1 LWKKG
6 VTTVNKNSDNNDDI
20 LQFETTTE
28 DERLEILKKK
38 RKRRRQIQLGVFIG
52 VILLVILILLYMF
65 TDISKVDQVDIKG
78 EEIVSKNDIEK
89 ALDIKKDSRIY
100 NIPVS
105 DMKSKIEEI
114 EGVKSV
120 EIKRHFP
127 NDLTVNVNEYETIG
141 LVKEKKHYVPLLENG
156 KTIKNLST
164 DLPIDVPILNDFS
177 SKKLNK
183 MIPELKKVKPKVKS
197 MISEI
202 NYKPGENNQNRIQLF
217 MTDNVEVVG
226 DIQTF
231 ANKINYYP
239 SISDKLERDNSGAL
253 KTPGFLDLQVGVT
266 FLPYETEE
274 QQKERSEK
282 ETKQDE
288 SNKTEQK
295 KLDQALQDLSKE
307 LDKSGEEPKSTEKSE
322 E

>member
-1 LWKKG
+1 M
-6 VTTVNKNSDNNDDI
+6 
-20 LQFETTTE
+20 QFETTTE

-141 LVKEKKHYVPLLENG
+141 LVKEKKYYVPLLENG

-288 SNKTEQK
+288 STKTEQK

-307 LDKSGEEPKSTEKSE
+307 LDKSGEEPESTEKSE

>member
-1 LWKKG
+1 M
-6 VTTVNKNSDNNDDI
+6 NKSSDNNDDI

-288 SNKTEQK
+288 STKTEQK

-307 LDKSGEEPKSTEKSE
+307 LDKSAEEPESTEKSE

>member
-1 LWKKG
+1 M
-6 VTTVNKNSDNNDDI
+6 NKSSDNNDDI
-20 LQFETTTE
+20 LQFEATTE

-239 SISDKLERDNSGAL
+239 SISDNLERDNSGAL

-288 SNKTEQK
+288 STKTEQK

-307 LDKSGEEPKSTEKSE
+307 LDKSGEEPESTEKSE

>member
-1 LWKKG
+1 M
-6 VTTVNKNSDNNDDI
+6 NKSSDNNDDI

-105 DMKSKIEEI
+105 DMKSKIEKI

-141 LVKEKKHYVPLLENG
+141 LVKEKKRYVPLLENG

-183 MIPELKKVKPKVKS
+183 MIPELKKVKPKVKA

-282 ETKQDE
+282 ESKQDE

-307 LDKSGEEPKSTEKSE
+307 LDKSGEEPKSIEKSE

>member
-1 LWKKG
+1 M
-6 VTTVNKNSDNNDDI
+6 NKSSDNNDDI

-78 EEIVSKNDIEK
+78 EEIVSKNDIDK

-288 SNKTEQK
+288 STKTEQK

-307 LDKSGEEPKSTEKSE
+307 LDKSGEEPESTEKSE

>member
-1 LWKKG
+1 M
-6 VTTVNKNSDNNDDI
+6 NKSSDNNDDI

-288 SNKTEQK
+288 STKTEQK

>member
-1 LWKKG
+1 M
-6 VTTVNKNSDNNDDI
+6 NKSSDNNDDI

-89 ALDIKKDSRIY
+89 ALDVKKDSRIY

-127 NDLTVNVNEYETIG
+127 NDLTVKVNEYETIG
-141 LVKEKKHYVPLLENG
+141 LVKEKKRYVPLLENG

-164 DLPIDVPILNDFS
+164 NLPIDVPILNDFS

-183 MIPELKKVKPKVKS
+183 LIPELKKVKPKVKS

-288 SNKTEQK
+288 NNKTEQK

>member
-1 LWKKG
+1 M
-6 VTTVNKNSDNNDDI
+6 NKSSDNNDDI

-89 ALDIKKDSRIY
+89 ALDVKKDSRIY

-114 EGVKSV
+114 EGIKSV

-141 LVKEKKHYVPLLENG
+141 LVKEKKRYLPLLENG

-183 MIPELKKVKPKVKS
+183 LIPELKKVKPKVKS

-288 SNKTEQK
+288 NNKTEQK

>member
-1 LWKKG
+1 M
-6 VTTVNKNSDNNDDI
+6 NKSSDNNDDI
-20 LQFETTTE
+20 LQFEATTE

-164 DLPIDVPILNDFS
+164 DLPIDVLILNDFS

-288 SNKTEQK
+288 STKTEQK

-307 LDKSGEEPKSTEKSE
+307 LDKSGEEPESTEKSE

>member
-1 LWKKG
+1 M
-6 VTTVNKNSDNNDDI
+6 NKSSGNNEDI

-28 DERLEILKKK
+28 DERLKMMRNK

-52 VILLVILILLYMF
+52 VILLVILIVLYMF

-78 EEIVSKNDIEK
+78 EEIVAKKDINK
-89 ALDIKKDSRIY
+89 ALDIKSDSRIY
-100 NIPVS
+100 NLPIS
-105 DMKSKIEEI
+105 DMKTKIEKI

-120 EIKRHFP
+120 KIKRHFP
-127 NDLTVNVNEYETIG
+127 NDMTVDVNEYEPIG
-141 LVKEKKHYVPLLENG
+141 LIKNKKGYVPLLENG
-156 KTIKNLST
+156 STIKKLST

-177 SKKLNK
+177 SKKLDK
-183 MIPELKKVKPKVKS
+183 LIPELKKVKPRVKG
-197 MISEI
+197 MISEV

-253 KTPGFLDLQVGVT
+253 KTPGFVDLQVGVT
-266 FLPYETEE
+266 FLPYETKE
-274 QQKERSEK
+274 QQSERSEK
-282 ETKQDE
+282 EAKQDE
-288 SNKTEQK
+288 SAKTEQK

-307 LDKSGEEPKSTEKSE
+307 LDKSGEEPKSSEKSQE
-322 E
+322 

>member
-1 LWKKG
+1 M
-6 VTTVNKNSDNNDDI
+6 NKNSDNNDDI

-288 SNKTEQK
+288 INKTEQK

>member
-1 LWKKG
+1 M
-6 VTTVNKNSDNNDDI
+6 
-20 LQFETTTE
+20 QFETTTE

-288 SNKTEQK
+288 SNNTEQK

>member
-1 LWKKG
+1 M
-6 VTTVNKNSDNNDDI
+6 NKNSDNNDDI

-282 ETKQDE
+282 ETKQDA

>member
-1 LWKKG
+1 M
-6 VTTVNKNSDNNDDI
+6 NKSSDNNEDI

-28 DERLEILKKK
+28 DERLKIIRKK

-52 VILLVILILLYMF
+52 VILLVILIVIYMF

-78 EEIVSKNDIEK
+78 EEIVAKKDIEK
-89 ALDIKKDSRIY
+89 ALNIQSDSRIY
-100 NIPVS
+100 NLSKS
-105 DMKSKIEEI
+105 DMTTKVEKI

-120 EIKRHFP
+120 KIKRHFP
-127 NDLTVNVNEYETIG
+127 NDLTVEVNEYEPIG
-141 LVKEKKHYVPLLENG
+141 LIKSKKGYTPLLENG
-156 KTIKNLST
+156 STMKKLST

-177 SKKLNK
+177 SKKLEK
-183 MIPELKKVKPKVKS
+183 LIPELKKVKPKVKA
-197 MISEI
+197 MISEV
-202 NYKPGENNQNRIQLF
+202 NYKPGENNENRIQLF

-231 ANKINYYP
+231 ASKINYYP

-253 KTPGFLDLQVGVT
+253 KTPGFVDLQVGVT
-266 FLPYETEE
+266 FLPYESKE

-282 ETKQDE
+282 ESEQDE
-288 SNKTEQK
+288 NAQTEQK
-295 KLDQALQDLSKE
+295 KLDKALQDLSKE
-307 LDKSGEEPKSTEKSE
+307 LDKSGEESKSSEKSE

>member
-1 LWKKG
+1 M
-6 VTTVNKNSDNNDDI
+6 NKSSDNNDDI

-288 SNKTEQK
+288 STKTEQK

-307 LDKSGEEPKSTEKSE
+307 LDKSGEEPESTEKSE

>member
-1 LWKKG
+1 M
-6 VTTVNKNSDNNDDI
+6 NKSSDNNDDI

-114 EGVKSV
+114 DGVKSV

-141 LVKEKKHYVPLLENG
+141 LVKEKKRYVPLLENG

-183 MIPELKKVKPKVKS
+183 LIPELKKVKPKVKS

-288 SNKTEQK
+288 NNKTEQK

>member
-1 LWKKG
+1 M
-6 VTTVNKNSDNNDDI
+6 NKSSDNNDDI

-89 ALDIKKDSRIY
+89 ALDVKKDSRIY

-141 LVKEKKHYVPLLENG
+141 LVKEKKRYLPLLENG
-156 KTIKNLST
+156 KTN
-164 DLPIDVPILNDFS
+164 
-177 SKKLNK
+177 
-183 MIPELKKVKPKVKS
+183 
-197 MISEI
+197 
-202 NYKPGENNQNRIQLF
+202 
-217 MTDNVEVVG
+217 
-226 DIQTF
+226 
-231 ANKINYYP
+231 
-239 SISDKLERDNSGAL
+239 
-253 KTPGFLDLQVGVT
+253 
-266 FLPYETEE
+266 
-274 QQKERSEK
+274 
-282 ETKQDE
+282 
-288 SNKTEQK
+288 
-295 KLDQALQDLSKE
+295 
-307 LDKSGEEPKSTEKSE
+307 
-322 E
+322 

>member
-1 LWKKG
+1 M
-6 VTTVNKNSDNNDDI
+6 NKSSDNNDDI

-141 LVKEKKHYVPLLENG
+141 LVKEKKRYLPLLENG

-183 MIPELKKVKPKVKS
+183 LIPELKKVKPKVKS

-288 SNKTEQK
+288 NNKTEQK

>member
-1 LWKKG
+1 M
-6 VTTVNKNSDNNDDI
+6 NKSSDNNDDI

-78 EEIVSKNDIEK
+78 EEIVSKKDIEK

-127 NDLTVNVNEYETIG
+127 NDLTVNVNEYEMIG
-141 LVKEKKHYVPLLENG
+141 LVKEKKRYVPLLENG

-183 MIPELKKVKPKVKS
+183 LIPELKKVKPKVKS

-288 SNKTEQK
+288 NNKTEQK

>member
-1 LWKKG
+1 M
-6 VTTVNKNSDNNDDI
+6 NKSSDNNDDI

-114 EGVKSV
+114 DGLKSV

-141 LVKEKKHYVPLLENG
+141 LVKEKKRYVPLLENG

-183 MIPELKKVKPKVKS
+183 LIPELKKVKPKVKS

-288 SNKTEQK
+288 NNKTEQK

>member
-1 LWKKG
+1 M
-6 VTTVNKNSDNNDDI
+6 NKNSDNNDDI

-127 NDLTVNVNEYETIG
+127 NDLTVNVNEYEIIG

>member
-1 LWKKG
+1 M
-6 VTTVNKNSDNNDDI
+6 NKSSDNNDDI

-89 ALDIKKDSRIY
+89 ALDVKKDSRIY

-141 LVKEKKHYVPLLENG
+141 LVKEKKRYLPLLENG

-183 MIPELKKVKPKVKS
+183 LIPELKKVKPKVKS

-288 SNKTEQK
+288 NNKTEQK

>member
-1 LWKKG
+1 M
-6 VTTVNKNSDNNDDI
+6 NKSSDNNDDI
-20 LQFETTTE
+20 LQFEATTE

-288 SNKTEQK
+288 STKTEQK

-307 LDKSGEEPKSTEKSE
+307 LDKSGEEPESTEKSE

>member
-1 LWKKG
+1 M
-6 VTTVNKNSDNNDDI
+6 NKSSDNNDDI

-89 ALDIKKDSRIY
+89 ALDVKKDSRIY

-141 LVKEKKHYVPLLENG
+141 LVKEKKRYVPLLENG

-183 MIPELKKVKPKVKS
+183 LIPELKKVKPKVKS

-288 SNKTEQK
+288 NNKTEQK

>member
-1 LWKKG
+1 M
-6 VTTVNKNSDNNDDI
+6 NKSSENNDDI

-105 DMKSKIEEI
+105 DMKSKIEGI

-288 SNKTEQK
+288 STKTEQK

-307 LDKSGEEPKSTEKSE
+307 LDKSGEEPESTEKSE

>member
-1 LWKKG
+1 M
-6 VTTVNKNSDNNDDI
+6 NKSSDNNDDI

-89 ALDIKKDSRIY
+89 ALDVKKDSRIY

-141 LVKEKKHYVPLLENG
+141 LVKEKKRYLPLLENG

-183 MIPELKKVKPKVKS
+183 LIPELKKVKPKVKS

-231 ANKINYYP
+231 ENKINYYP

-288 SNKTEQK
+288 NNKTEQK

>member
-1 LWKKG
+1 M
-6 VTTVNKNSDNNDDI
+6 NKSSDNNDDI

-282 ETKQDE
+282 ESKQDE

-307 LDKSGEEPKSTEKSE
+307 LDKSGEEPESTEKSE

>member
-1 LWKKG
+1 M
-6 VTTVNKNSDNNDDI
+6 NKNSDNNDDI

-38 RKRRRQIQLGVFIG
+38 RKRRPQIQLGVFIG

>member
-1 LWKKG
+1 
-6 VTTVNKNSDNNDDI
+6 
-20 LQFETTTE
+20 
-28 DERLEILKKK
+28 
-38 RKRRRQIQLGVFIG
+38 
-52 VILLVILILLYMF
+52 
-65 TDISKVDQVDIKG
+65 
-78 EEIVSKNDIEK
+78 
-89 ALDIKKDSRIY
+89 
-100 NIPVS
+100 
-105 DMKSKIEEI
+105 
-114 EGVKSV
+114 
-120 EIKRHFP
+120 
-127 NDLTVNVNEYETIG
+127 
-141 LVKEKKHYVPLLENG
+141 
-156 KTIKNLST
+156 
-164 DLPIDVPILNDFS
+164 
-177 SKKLNK
+177 

-282 ETKQDE
+282 KQ
-288 SNKTEQK
+288 NKMKVIKQNRKIRPSITRFI
-295 KLDQALQDLSKE
+295 
-307 LDKSGEEPKSTEKSE
+307 
-322 E
+322 

>member
-1 LWKKG
+1 
-6 VTTVNKNSDNNDDI
+6 VNKSSDNNDDI

-89 ALDIKKDSRIY
+89 ALDVKKDSRIY

-141 LVKEKKHYVPLLENG
+141 LVKEKKRYLPLLENG

-183 MIPELKKVKPKVKS
+183 LIPELKKVKPKVKS

-288 SNKTEQK
+288 NNKTEQK